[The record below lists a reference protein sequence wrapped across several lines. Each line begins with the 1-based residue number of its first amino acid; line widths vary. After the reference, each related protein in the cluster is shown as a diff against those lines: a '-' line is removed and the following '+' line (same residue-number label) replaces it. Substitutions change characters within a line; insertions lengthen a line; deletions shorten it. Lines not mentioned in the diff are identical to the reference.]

1 MSESMNSTPRAMRLH
16 IGIFGRRNAGKS
28 SLVNALTAQQASIV
42 SDLAGTTTDPVYK
55 AMEVPGIGPC
65 VFIDTA
71 GYDDEGPMGQLR
83 VRETE
88 KALEKTDV
96 AILVLDGTG
105 SPLDAAWAEK
115 IRSRGI
121 PFLAVLNKADG
132 QGGASLEQLLA
143 GYAKDLGVMPLPVSA
158 RNKRGLPEL
167 FDALLRSIP
176 PDWGRRSITGS
187 LCAQGDTVLLV
198 MPQDIQAPKG
208 RLILPQV
215 QVTRELLDKQCVV
228 VSCTT
233 GQAAAALAGLREAPR
248 LIITDSQAFGEV
260 WKLKPEQSRLTSF
273 SVLLAGYKGDM
284 RVFLR
289 GAEAM
294 DRLTGASSVL
304 IAESCTH
311 APMHEDIGR
320 VKIPRALRARYGEG
334 MSFTMASGKDFPDDL
349 SPFDL
354 IIHCGGCMFNRACMM
369 SRIRRAEQAG
379 VPMCNYGIALAKL
392 AGILDRLAYPEET

>member
-187 LCAQGDTVLLV
+187 LCAQGDTVLSPEGVVADEGIELAVILV
-198 MPQDIQAPKG
+198 
-208 RLILPQV
+208 
-215 QVTRELLDKQCVV
+215 
-228 VSCTT
+228 
-233 GQAAAALAGLREAPR
+233 GQ
-248 LIITDSQAFGEV
+248 
-260 WKLKPEQSRLTSF
+260 
-273 SVLLAGYKGDM
+273 
-284 RVFLR
+284 VFL
-289 GAEAM
+289 
-294 DRLTGASSVL
+294 
-304 IAESCTH
+304 
-311 APMHEDIGR
+311 
-320 VKIPRALRARYGEG
+320 ALYLQVHIQVSDA
-334 MSFTMASGKDFPDDL
+334 FL
-349 SPFDL
+349 QPFDTFFVAAFPKKL
-354 IIHCGGCMFNRACMM
+354 VDLVLMHNMLQPLPHKRGHIPGLTAH
-369 SRIRRAEQAG
+369 
-379 VPMCNYGIALAKL
+379 LAIQDL
-392 AGILDRLAYPEET
+392 VDVDSLL

>member
-1 MSESMNSTPRAMRLH
+1 MSDSLNGTPRSMRLH

-28 SLVNALTAQQASIV
+28 SLVNALTGQQSSIV
-42 SDLAGTTTDPVYK
+42 SEHAGTTTDPVYK

-96 AILVLDGTG
+96 AVLVLDGTE
-105 SPLDAAWAEK
+105 SPLDAAWAGR

-121 PFLAVLNKADG
+121 PLLAVLNKADG
-132 QGGASLEQLLA
+132 PDDPSLEGILA
-143 GYAKDLGVMPLPVSA
+143 GYARFLGSPPLPVSA
-158 RNKRGLPEL
+158 QNKRGMPRL
-167 FDALLRSIP
+167 FEALLRSIP
-176 PDWGRRSITGS
+176 PDWGRRTITGS
-187 LCAQGDTVLLV
+187 LCARGDTVLLV

-215 QVTRELLDKQCVV
+215 QVTRELLDKQCTV

-233 GQAAAALAGLREAPR
+233 DGAAAALAGLREAPR
-248 LIITDSQAFGEV
+248 LIITDSQAFGEA
-260 WKLKPEQSRLTSF
+260 WKLKPEQSLLTSF
-273 SVLLAGYKGDM
+273 SVLFAGYKGDM
-284 RVFLR
+284 RVFLK

-334 MSFTMASGKDFPDDL
+334 MSFTTVSGADFPDDL

-354 IIHCGGCMFNRACMM
+354 IIHCGGCMFNRAFMM

-392 AGILDRLAYPEET
+392 AGILDRLAYPVDS